1 MKKAILS
8 FILFFTFT
16 GYILYTRIVGA
27 SIPAVV
33 TTDPSNPKVT
43 LSLPTYSPP
52 EVLVDPKV
60 KTPVEVS
67 PVTPATTT
75 PVTPTPKPPVII
87 SPTPTAPVQTG
98 KYKDGSYKGDSINAY
113 YGNVQVLAVISGGK
127 IKDVQ
132 FLDYPKGRQTS
143 VRINERAMPYLTS
156 EAIVAQDSNVDTVSG
171 ASFTS
176 SAFRKSL
183 ASALVKAKNI

>member
-33 TTDPSNPKVT
+33 TADPSNPKVA
-43 LSLPTYSPP
+43 LSLPTYSPAEVVVEP
-52 EVLVDPKV
+52 EVKIPVVVPPVSSDVTKPVVEAPAPKPQV
-60 KTPVEVS
+60 
-67 PVTPATTT
+67 TT
-75 PVTPTPKPPVII
+75 P
-87 SPTPTAPVQTG
+87 PVQTG
-98 KYKDGSYKGDSINAY
+98 KYKDGSYRGDSVDAY

-156 EAIVAQDSNVDTVSG
+156 EAIVAQDSNVDTISG

-176 SAFRKSL
+176 DAFRKSL

>member
-1 MKKAILS
+1 MKKTILS

-60 KTPVEVS
+60 KTPTVIPS
-67 PVTPATTT
+67 VTPTTT
-75 PVTPTPKPPVII
+75 PVVSTPKPQVVAPPTPTPPKP
-87 SPTPTAPVQTG
+87 TG
-98 KYKDGSYKGDSINAY
+98 KYKDGSYKGDSIDAY

-176 SAFRKSL
+176 AAFRKSL

>member
-16 GYILYTRIVGA
+16 GYILYTRILGA

-33 TTDPSNPKVT
+33 TADPSNPIIT

-60 KTPVEVS
+60 TTPIIKPSVVS
-67 PVTPATTT
+67 VPTT
-75 PVTPTPKPPVII
+75 PVATTPVAPDPKPQVQ
-87 SPTPTAPVQTG
+87 TPPAQTG
-98 KYKDGSYKGDSINAY
+98 KYKNGNYKGDSIDAY

-127 IKDVQ
+127 ITDVQ

-156 EAIVAQDSNVDTVSG
+156 EAIVAQNSNVDTVSG

-176 SAFRKSL
+176 AAFRKSL